1 MDDQTDLF
9 AQLTRLHAQGL
20 LTDAEYEAKKAALRK
35 RGYGPGPSP
44 SSDQR
49 REDVATFMARYR
61 RNTRPWFLASL
72 ILILLIGGYFLV
84 RASTTTTGAGGSP
97 ASDING
103 GSGPWAIE
111 SKTDPMTDATV
122 KYARATF
129 EGQQFNIEVEVSC
142 TSTGT
147 LAYSATSFDKEGK
160 PAEMRSDFA
169 PIGPYVRY
177 QVRAGDDAPI
187 ELVTNNPQYNNQV
200 VQSSNLQ
207 QFQNVKGR
215 TDLLAPNVASTDSMA
230 RAAKAMFRLF
240 MLNGEETVVM
250 PQDSAG
256 FRSVVDSCLD
266 MHAKATTITPP
277 AALDGPAVIDSNSAN
292 SVASEVASAPL
303 AASSVWKAG
312 ASVSGSCRAT
322 LNGKT
327 IMEGACSGAGHG
339 SSIFMTAEHGG
350 CSIELTRKSGQ
361 ITGDMFA
368 YKDVCEGLED
378 GETVN
383 LGRFTQQGGCM
394 RSARASLCLKPE

>member
-1 MDDQTDLF
+1 MDEQTDLF

-20 LTDAEYEAKKAALRK
+20 LTDGEYEEKKAALRA
-35 RGYGPGPSP
+35 REHGYGPLP

-49 REDVATFMARYR
+49 REDVATFMASYR
-61 RNTRPWFLASL
+61 RNTRPWFLASF
-72 ILILLIGGYFLV
+72 ILIILIGGYFLV
-84 RASTTTTGAGGSP
+84 KASSTSPGASAASSP
-97 ASDING
+97 DING
-103 GSGPWAIE
+103 DSGPWAVE

-122 KYARATF
+122 KSARAVF

-147 LAYSATSFDKEGK
+147 LSYSATSFDKEGK
-160 PAEMRSDFA
+160 AAEMRSSFA
-169 PIGPYVRY
+169 PIGPYITY
-177 QVRAGDDAPI
+177 QIRADDEAPVNLI
-187 ELVTNNPQYNNQV
+187 ANNPQYNNQV

-207 QFQNVKGR
+207 QYQNSKGH
-215 TDLLAPNVASTDSMA
+215 TEWLAPSVASTDRMA
-230 RAAKAMFRLF
+230 RAAKVTLRLF
-240 MLNGEETVVM
+240 MLNGEETIAM

-256 FRSVVDSCLD
+256 FRGVVDSCLD
-266 MHAKATTITPP
+266 MHAKATPNTPLPAPEGP
-277 AALDGPAVIDSNSAN
+277 AAEESGAVT
-292 SVASEVASAPL
+292 SVANE
-303 AASSVWKAG
+303 AASGPLVATSVWKSD

-339 SSIFMTAEHGG
+339 SSIFVTAEHGG

-378 GETVN
+378 AEHIN
-383 LGRFTQQGGCM
+383 LGRFTEQGGCI
-394 RSARASLCLKPE
+394 RSASASLCLKPD

>member
-1 MDDQTDLF
+1 MEDQTDLF

-20 LTDAEYEAKKAALRK
+20 LTDAEYEAKKAELRA
-35 RGYGPGPSP
+35 RAAGPAPLP

-61 RNTRPWFLASL
+61 RNTRPWFLASF
-72 ILILLIGGYFLV
+72 ILILLIGGYFLFK
-84 RASTTTTGAGGSP
+84 ASTAAPGIGGSP

-147 LAYSATSFDKEGK
+147 LSYSATSFDKEGK
-160 PAEMRSDFA
+160 PAEMRSDIA

-177 QVRAGDDAPI
+177 QVRAGEDAPV

-215 TDLLAPNVASTDSMA
+215 TDLLAPNVASTDSLA
-230 RAAKAMFRLF
+230 RATKATLRLF
-240 MLNGEETVVM
+240 MLNGEETVAM
-250 PQDSAG
+250 PQGSAG

-266 MHAKATTITPP
+266 MHAKAIANAPSLALEGP
-277 AALDGPAVIDSNSAN
+277 AAEVSA
-292 SVASEVASAPL
+292 STPS
-303 AASSVWKAG
+303 AASRQGFTTVQARAVKA
-312 ASVSGSCRAT
+312 V
-322 LNGKT
+322 
-327 IMEGACSGAGHG
+327 
-339 SSIFMTAEHGG
+339 
-350 CSIELTRKSGQ
+350 Q
-361 ITGDMFA
+361 
-368 YKDVCEGLED
+368 GLEEQCRGGSGDDPSTMKACDARDAATNRMIATGVCWGKD
-378 GETVN
+378 GQYEAEYTYH
-383 LGRFTQQGGCM
+383 LCERGSIGFADSPQGKG
-394 RSARASLCLKPE
+394 AR

>member
-1 MDDQTDLF
+1 VDDQTDLF

-20 LTDAEYEAKKAALRK
+20 LTDAEYEAKKAALRT
-35 RGYGPGPSP
+35 RGSGPGPSP

-49 REDVATFMARYR
+49 REDVATFMASYR
-61 RNTRPWFLASL
+61 RNTRPWFLASF

-84 RASTTTTGAGGSP
+84 KASTTTPATGGSTAP
-97 ASDING
+97 GISG
-103 GSGPWAIE
+103 GSGPWVVE

-160 PAEMRSDFA
+160 PAEMRSDIA

-177 QVRAGDDAPI
+177 QVRAGEEAPV

-215 TDLLAPNVASTDSMA
+215 TDLLAPSVASTDSMA
-230 RAAKAMFRLF
+230 RAAKATLRLF
-240 MLNGEETVVM
+240 MLNGEETITM

-266 MHAKATTITPP
+266 MHAKTAAITPSP
-277 AALDGPAVIDSNSAN
+277 ALEGPAGVESNSAT
-292 SVASEVASAPL
+292 SAASEAASGPL
-303 AASSVWKAG
+303 ATASVWK
-312 ASVSGSCRAT
+312 SGTSISGTCRAT

-327 IMEGACSGAGHG
+327 IMAGPCSGLGHG
-339 SSIFMTAEHGG
+339 SSLFVTAAADG
-350 CSIELTRKSGQ
+350 CSIELKRNGGQ
-361 ITGDMFA
+361 ITGDLFA
-368 YKDVCEGLED
+368 YKNICEGLED
-378 GETVN
+378 GETGN
-383 LGRFTQQGGCM
+383 LGRFTEQGGCM
-394 RSARASLCLKPE
+394 RSASASLCLKPE